1 VTVLK
6 NIKNVLYGLILI
18 ALGIVLGLNALGY
31 TDINLF
37 FDGWWTLI
45 IIIPCIH
52 GLFTEKNKTDN
63 IIGIAVGV
71 VLLLCCQDV
80 ISFDLLWKLLVP
92 GVIVVIGIKLVLG
105 GVFGE
110 KANRVIAEMQE
121 NGHSPIEACAVFSGN
136 DRRFT
141 GECFA
146 GAELTAVFGGI
157 KWDLRDAVIEQDC
170 VIKVTAVFGGI
181 DIMVSDQVNVEVD
194 AAGIFGGVSNKTASK
209 KNVPTIYVTGLCM
222 FGGVDVK

>member
-1 VTVLK
+1 MRKSTKILWGVLLVAAGVLMALK
-6 NIKNVLYGLILI
+6 ATNVLQF
-18 ALGIVLGLNALGY
+18 
-31 TDINLF
+31 DIF